1 MGSFGNDFV
10 TTIIKLATFLLL
22 VNKNDNNFVT
32 IFVKWVRIM
41 LMNDGYTFWKRVDE
55 LLGDRSLL
63 DLASGTGLN
72 YGTIKNQRSSNRVPK
87 SYCVQTIAEYLNTTT
102 SFLLSENTNGITLEM
117 EFVRD
122 NPLCR
127 KIVRYLMEDEHLLEV
142 VAAFVESSER
152 RMRQVESERKEG

>member
-72 YGTIKNQRSSNRVPK
+72 YGTIKF
-87 SYCVQTIAEYLNTTT
+87 LNH
-102 SFLLSENTNGITLEM
+102 
-117 EFVRD
+117 
-122 NPLCR
+122 
-127 KIVRYLMEDEHLLEV
+127 IVFRL
-142 VAAFVESSER
+142 
-152 RMRQVESERKEG
+152 

>member
-10 TTIIKLATFLLL
+10 TTLIKLATILLL

-41 LMNDGYTFWKRVDE
+41 LMNDGFTFWKRVDE

-102 SFLLSENTNGITLEM
+102 SFLLSENTNGITIEM

-127 KIVRYLMEDEHLLEV
+127 KIVRYLMEDERLLEV
-142 VAAFVESSER
+142 ISAFIESSEKK
-152 RMRQVESERKEG
+152 QERKEG

>member
-1 MGSFGNDFV
+1 
-10 TTIIKLATFLLL
+10 
-22 VNKNDNNFVT
+22 
-32 IFVKWVRIM
+32 M
-41 LMNDGYTFWKRVDE
+41 LMNDGFTFWKRVDE

-102 SFLLSENTNGITLEM
+102 SFLLSENTNGITIEM

-127 KIVRYLMEDEHLLEV
+127 KIVRYLMEDESLLEV
-142 VAAFVESSER
+142 ISAFIESSEKK
-152 RMRQVESERKEG
+152 QERKEG

>member
-1 MGSFGNDFV
+1 M
-10 TTIIKLATFLLL
+10 LL

-41 LMNDGYTFWKRVDE
+41 LMNDGFTFWKRVDE

-102 SFLLSENTNGITLEM
+102 SFLLSENTNGITIEM

-127 KIVRYLMEDEHLLEV
+127 KIVRYLMEDERLLEV
-142 VAAFVESSER
+142 ISAFIESSEKK
-152 RMRQVESERKEG
+152 QERKEG

>member
-1 MGSFGNDFV
+1 
-10 TTIIKLATFLLL
+10 
-22 VNKNDNNFVT
+22 
-32 IFVKWVRIM
+32 M
-41 LMNDGYTFWKRVDE
+41 LMSDGYTFWKRVDE

-127 KIVRYLMEDEHLLEV
+127 KIVRYLMEDERLLEV
-142 VAAFVESSER
+142 ISAFIESSEKK
-152 RMRQVESERKEG
+152 QERKEG

>member
-1 MGSFGNDFV
+1 M
-10 TTIIKLATFLLL
+10 LL

-41 LMNDGYTFWKRVDE
+41 LMNDGFTFWKRVDE

-102 SFLLSENTNGITLEM
+102 SFLLSENTNGITIEM

-127 KIVRYLMEDEHLLEV
+127 KIVRYLMEDERLLEIIS
-142 VAAFVESSER
+142 AFIESSEKK
-152 RMRQVESERKEG
+152 QERKEG